1 MPWNAVAI
9 VAVALCG
16 QNPEPGGA
24 KSFAIRFG
32 HDVLVDGLPTRLEI
46 TALDATGVR
55 MESFSRDADL
65 EGVYR
70 LERQAEGRRFFQIS
84 SVTFVDGR
92 AVLENVHVRPG
103 VPVLV
108 SLGKGDA
115 RVSKAED
122 RLVLPGVVMLLPPL
136 IAILLAV
143 LTRQVLLALF
153 CGVWVGVT
161 ILSGWNP
168 FAAFLTSF
176 DTYIIGSLADTDN
189 AYIVLFS
196 LTLAGLIGIIQ
207 SIGGIH
213 GLVDLISR
221 FARGARSGQ
230 IATWF
235 LGILIF
241 FDDYANSLIV
251 GTTMRPFTDRVRI
264 SREKLSFIVDSTAA
278 PVATIGIISTWTAYQ
293 VGVVKE
299 VLPDLAAGESSPY
312 FFFLNS
318 IPYSFY
324 SILMLFLVF
333 LAAISLRDVGPMI
346 RAERRCRETGAV
358 LRSGAQP
365 LVDPTIEQV
374 ATASGAT
381 PHWINAALPIACL
394 IGATMAGLYR
404 TGVENAQAEGL
415 ELHFRNIMGHADS
428 FKALLWASVSACVV
442 AASLGLCQ
450 GYKMERLIS
459 SWVEGVRSLILA
471 IMVLILAWSIASV
484 CKDLRTGDA
493 VAWMVPD
500 ALPAQIIP
508 AVTFVVAGL
517 IAFATGT
524 SYGTMGILIPIVLP
538 LSYTLAQGAGLN
550 PEMIDVLGFATL
562 SAVLGGAVFGDHC
575 SPISDTTVLSSM
587 ASGADHIDHVRT
599 QLPYALL
606 AAAVSL
612 PAYILVGYGW
622 TLNGVIPAAALVLA
636 IVFWLISRSSRPG
649 G

>member
-115 RVSKAED
+115 RVSKTED

-168 FAAFLTSF
+168 FTAFLTTF

-207 SIGGIH
+207 SRGIGG
-213 GLVDLISR
+213 
-221 FARGARSGQ
+221 
-230 IATWF
+230 T
-235 LGILIF
+235 
-241 FDDYANSLIV
+241 
-251 GTTMRPFTDRVRI
+251 
-264 SREKLSFIVDSTAA
+264 ETALD
-278 PVATIGIISTWTAYQ
+278 GWR
-293 VGVVKE
+293 
-299 VLPDLAAGESSPY
+299 LES
-312 FFFLNS
+312 
-318 IPYSFY
+318 
-324 SILMLFLVF
+324 
-333 LAAISLRDVGPMI
+333 
-346 RAERRCRETGAV
+346 
-358 LRSGAQP
+358 
-365 LVDPTIEQV
+365 
-374 ATASGAT
+374 
-381 PHWINAALPIACL
+381 
-394 IGATMAGLYR
+394 
-404 TGVENAQAEGL
+404 
-415 ELHFRNIMGHADS
+415 
-428 FKALLWASVSACVV
+428 
-442 AASLGLCQ
+442 
-450 GYKMERLIS
+450 
-459 SWVEGVRSLILA
+459 
-471 IMVLILAWSIASV
+471 
-484 CKDLRTGDA
+484 
-493 VAWMVPD
+493 
-500 ALPAQIIP
+500 
-508 AVTFVVAGL
+508 
-517 IAFATGT
+517 
-524 SYGTMGILIPIVLP
+524 
-538 LSYTLAQGAGLN
+538 
-550 PEMIDVLGFATL
+550 
-562 SAVLGGAVFGDHC
+562 
-575 SPISDTTVLSSM
+575 
-587 ASGADHIDHVRT
+587 
-599 QLPYALL
+599 
-606 AAAVSL
+606 
-612 PAYILVGYGW
+612 
-622 TLNGVIPAAALVLA
+622 
-636 IVFWLISRSSRPG
+636 
-649 G
+649 